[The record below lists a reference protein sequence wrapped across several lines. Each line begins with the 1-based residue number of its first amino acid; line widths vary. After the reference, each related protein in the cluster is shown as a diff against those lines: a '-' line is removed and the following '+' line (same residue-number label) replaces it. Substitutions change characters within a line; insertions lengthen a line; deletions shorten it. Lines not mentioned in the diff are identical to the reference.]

1 MATRAFQRPESVPL
15 WIEVKNTAGTLVDP
29 TSASLVIYDPDGEV
43 ILDGLLAGRD
53 MASSGVTGYWV
64 YYFESDTIDV
74 GVIGWFRVVVNVLD
88 GVGAD
93 ERTTVVN
100 GGFTLA

>member
-1 MATRAFQRPESVPL
+1 MATRAFQRPETVPI
-15 WIEVKNTAGTLVDP
+15 WIEVKTPAGVLYDP

-53 MASSGVTGYWV
+53 MASTANVGYWV
-64 YYFESDTIDV
+64 YYFESDTVAV
-74 GVIGWFRVVVNVLD
+74 GTIGWFRVVVNILD
-88 GVGAD
+88 GTGAT